1 MADKKN
7 PLKCATNKNFPY
19 FHLSKMRKVAAI
31 LLLMLFVFNTI
42 GYKLWFTIAM
52 QNADTRLEAALDKN
66 NFNEQDL
73 FTLKIPINLPYQNTW
88 ANFERI
94 NGEITVNGETYMYV
108 QRKVQNDTMYLQC
121 IRHTEKINLQ
131 QKSNDYFGKVNDVA
145 GNSDTKKMPGKSSNL
160 LKFAVSDFTNDIPS
174 WKHVSFIT
182 DQAVYTIKPLIN
194 NSAAHLQQLIKPPQ
208 SV

>member
-1 MADKKN
+1 
-7 PLKCATNKNFPY
+7 
-19 FHLSKMRKVAAI
+19 MRKIAAI

-66 NFNEQDL
+66 NFNPQDL

-88 ANFERI
+88 ASFERI
-94 NGEITVNGETYMYV
+94 NGEITVDGETYMYV

-131 QKSNDYFGKVNDVA
+131 QKSNEYFGKVNDVSS
-145 GNSDTKKMPGKSSNL
+145 NSDAKKMPGKSSNL
-160 LKFAVSDFTNDIPS
+160 LKFAASDFTNDIAP
-174 WKHVSFIT
+174 WKGVSFIA
-182 DQAVYTIKPLIN
+182 DLAVFPFKPFIS
-194 NSAAHLQQLIKPPQ
+194 NSSTHIQQLIKPPQ